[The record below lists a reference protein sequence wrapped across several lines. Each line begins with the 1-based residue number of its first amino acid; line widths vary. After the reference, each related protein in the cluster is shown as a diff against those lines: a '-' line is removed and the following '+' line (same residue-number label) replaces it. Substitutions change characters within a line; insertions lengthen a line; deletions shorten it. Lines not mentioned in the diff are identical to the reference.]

1 MMASGLL
8 HTDNSQAVVVFG
20 GAGCVGGQSGHSPG
34 SDREADG
41 LGQYSAGLGAGY
53 AFRNAERRVIRRCE
67 PLPRFSLNLSE
78 RSSWNEPN
86 HDC

>member
-1 MMASGLL
+1 
-8 HTDNSQAVVVFG
+8 
-20 GAGCVGGQSGHSPG
+20 
-34 SDREADG
+34 
-41 LGQYSAGLGAGY
+41 LGAGY